1 MFAAILCIVSF
12 FLGMFMQWMIGIR
25 LQLRNDLNNLRE
37 AQEIE
42 SQPSPFCSE
51 VKRGVVGIK
60 GRTKLRLVK
69 PTKSF
74 DSV

>member
-12 FLGMFMQWMIGIR
+12 FFGMALQWMISKR

-37 AQEIE
+37 TQEIE

-51 VKRGVVGIK
+51 VKCKVAGENRRG
-60 GRTKLRLVK
+60 KLRLVK
-69 PTKSF
+69 PLK
-74 DSV
+74 